1 MQLHSLQLQGLVVA
15 RKSSES
21 IRPMSLHRRRSGLR
35 SNQKKL
41 VNTVQEDTSSQ
52 RLKTIPER
60 DISSSEKP
68 PKTLLLN
75 DTILEE
81 REEPME
87 GLSENYEEERE
98 IRRGIMSRLSK
109 RMASDFT
116 NNKKQSI
123 GALTQ

>member
-1 MQLHSLQLQGLVVA
+1 
-15 RKSSES
+15 
-21 IRPMSLHRRRSGLR
+21 MSLHRRRSGLR

>member
-1 MQLHSLQLQGLVVA
+1 
-15 RKSSES
+15 
-21 IRPMSLHRRRSGLR
+21 
-35 SNQKKL
+35 
-41 VNTVQEDTSSQ
+41 
-52 RLKTIPER
+52 
-60 DISSSEKP
+60 
-68 PKTLLLN
+68 
-75 DTILEE
+75 
-81 REEPME
+81 ME